1 MFREAS
7 TLPAPSPYGTAQRQS
22 IQKEWVKEKAN
33 NAAAVMPTLTAVTF
47 PVPNLRVRQSL
58 CRLEMMVPR
67 AMIMEMMP
75 A

>member
-1 MFREAS
+1 
-7 TLPAPSPYGTAQRQS
+7 
-22 IQKEWVKEKAN
+22 
-33 NAAAVMPTLTAVTF
+33 MPTLTAVTF
-47 PVPNLRVRQSL
+47 PVPNLRVSRSL